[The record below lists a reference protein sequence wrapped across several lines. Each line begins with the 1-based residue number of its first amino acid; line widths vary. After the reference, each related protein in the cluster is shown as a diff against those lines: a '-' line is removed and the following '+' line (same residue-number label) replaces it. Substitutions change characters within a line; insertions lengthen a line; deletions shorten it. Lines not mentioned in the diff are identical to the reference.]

1 MARFAPYILFA
12 QTHEQV
18 PVIIDEMTP
27 ADAAVT
33 NQVPL
38 WQTDWTS
45 DFISNPDYL
54 KYSVKTSDGSLVA
67 LGAYEALESAMV
79 VHIVYLESH
88 PDSNPTLQKEQV
100 LYRGIGRV
108 LMAFGIKLSIDYDFG
123 GDIIFEAKT
132 PELARHYE
140 RDFGALP
147 LPAFDTDEPP
157 RYLISGESA
166 KRIFL
171 SYLV

>member
-1 MARFAPYILFA
+1 MARFEPYILSG
-12 QTHEQV
+12 QTHEQI

-33 NQVPL
+33 NQIPL

-45 DFISNPDYL
+45 DFISNPSYL
-54 KYSVKTSDGSLVA
+54 KYAVRTQDGTLVA
-67 LGAYEALESAMV
+67 LGAYEILESSLI
-79 VHIVYLESH
+79 VHIAYLESH
-88 PDSNPTLQKEQV
+88 PDSNPTLQKEHR
-100 LYRGIGRV
+100 LYYGIGRV
-108 LMAFGIKLSIDYDFG
+108 LMAFGIKLSIDHDFG

-147 LPAFDTDEPP
+147 LPAFDTDEAP
-157 RYLISGESA
+157 RYLISGEAA

-171 SYLV
+171 SYLA